1 MIQKLKKV
9 ILDTIFPPRCL
20 NCKRLGRYICDEC
33 AQKIIKIKYQNCPIC
48 HRKTTDYKLCAGCRR
63 KSGLYGLVALGYF
76 HDPVLKNII
85 HEYKYNGIY
94 AAGDELAAMVESL
107 IPPEIDSVTFA
118 PMSRKRF
125 NFRGYNQAEILA
137 REIGRLTGKPVLSG
151 LVKTRHTKSQ
161 VGLER
166 RERLKNL
173 EGAFVC
179 RDNNVAGRSILLVD
193 DVLTTGATLSGCAK
207 ALRRAGAKR
216 IWALV
221 LARE

>member
-20 NCKRLGRYICDEC
+20 NCNRLGKYICNEC
-33 AQKIIKIKYQNCPIC
+33 EQKIIKIKYQNCPLC
-48 HRKTTDYKLCAGCRR
+48 HRKNIDNRLCPSCRQG
-63 KSGLYGLVALGYF
+63 SGLYGVVALGFF

-85 HEYKYNGIY
+85 HEYKYSGIY
-94 AAGDELAAMVESL
+94 AAGGELATLVEPL
-107 IPPEIDSVTFA
+107 ISQDIDIVTFA

-125 NFRGYNQAEILA
+125 NSRGYNQSEVLA
-137 REIGRLTGKPVLSG
+137 KEVSCLIDKPVRSC

-166 RERLKNL
+166 RQRLKNL

-179 RDNNVAGRSILLVD
+179 RENNVAGRSILLVD
-193 DVLTTGATLSGCAK
+193 DVLTTGATLSGCAR
-207 ALRRAGAKR
+207 ALRKAGAR
-216 IWALV
+216 RVWALV